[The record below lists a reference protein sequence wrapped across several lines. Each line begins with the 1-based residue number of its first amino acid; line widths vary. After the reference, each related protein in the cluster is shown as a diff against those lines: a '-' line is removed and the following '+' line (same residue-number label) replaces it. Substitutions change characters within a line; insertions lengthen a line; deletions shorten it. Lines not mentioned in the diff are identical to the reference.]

1 MKNLDGRLQAA
12 ADLVTPGG
20 FLLDVG
26 TDHGYLPIWLMKQG
40 KIRGAIAS
48 DVNLNPL
55 ISAKMNIQAAGLSEK
70 IDTRLAD
77 GLSGIDLTEVT
88 DIAIAGMGGMLIG
101 DILEARSPLAGKHLI
116 LQPMTQAPY
125 LRRWLCRNGYAISAE
140 SPAEAGGKF
149 YAVISARYEGSN
161 WECDDFFAHVG
172 KMPDALR
179 SPQKRQL
186 AGQYLKFLQN
196 KLRVILLGMSQSA
209 SGDPAAEQYQEIYL
223 QLDELLEREGSL

>member
-12 ADLVTPGG
+12 ADLVSPGG

-26 TDHGYLPIWLMKQG
+26 TDHGYLPIWLMENDR
-40 KIRGAIAS
+40 IRGAIAS

-55 ISAKMNIQAAGLSEK
+55 ISAKMNITSAGLADK

-88 DIAIAGMGGMLIG
+88 DIAIAGMGGMLIA
-101 DILEARSPLAGKHLI
+101 DILDARSPLTGKNLI

-125 LRRWLCRNGYAISAE
+125 LRRWLCRNGYAITAE
-140 SPAEAGGKF
+140 SPAEAGGKY
-149 YAVISARYEGSN
+149 YAVICAQYEGNN
-161 WECDDFFAHVG
+161 WECGDFYAHVG
-172 KMPDALR
+172 KMPEALKN
-179 SPQKRQL
+179 PGKRRL
-186 AGQYLKFLQN
+186 AGEYLKFLQN

-209 SGDPAAEQYQEIYL
+209 SGDPAAERYQEIYL
-223 QLDELLEREGSL
+223 QLDELLEKEELL

>member
-1 MKNLDGRLQAA
+1 M
-12 ADLVTPGG
+12 ADI
-20 FLLDVG
+20 G
-26 TDHGYLPIWLMKQG
+26 TDHGYLPVYLLQTG
-40 KIRGAIAS
+40 KILRAVAADINAG
-48 DVNLNPL
+48 PL
-55 ISAKMNIQAAGLSEK
+55 ASAKETVTACGLQERVELRQS
-70 IDTRLAD
+70 D
-77 GLSGIDLTEVT
+77 GLKNIDVSDIT
-88 DIAIAGMGGMLIG
+88 DIVIAGMGGELICQIIG
-101 DILEARSPLAGKHLI
+101 ECPKLQDPAKRLI

-125 LRRWLCRNGYAISAE
+125 LRRWLCRNGYAIAAE

-149 YAVISARYEGSN
+149 YAVISARYEGNN

-223 QLDELLEREGSL
+223 QLDELLEREGLL